1 MGKTSLKTKLA
12 ASTETRGAR
21 VVLGLL
27 ALVLAYLF
35 GRWALDSGSL
45 LDYAITLTLLIFA
58 LRELAIVA
66 FKIQTGDKPTKHD

>member
-21 VVLGLL
+21 VVFGLL

-45 LDYAITLTLLIFA
+45 VDYAITLTLLIFA
-58 LRELAIVA
+58 LRELAIAA
-66 FKIQTGDKPTKHD
+66 FDIQTGDKPTKHD